1 MLLNKKKR
9 SIEVHREVG
18 FFCRVMSFLAVRI
31 VEFVP
36 VARHL
41 PTAVSSL
48 GSPFIFGVAEFG
60 RRLLFQAEFWG
71 SPRLMRMPSVHG
83 STTQES
89 LSGYGLFACERD
101 KIVAEFGKRLYSWS
115 GVFGD
120 PWLLGICL
128 KSGKYLAF
136 DRIEHGSAIRN
147 VPHGAL

>member
-1 MLLNKKKR
+1 MLLNKKKW

-60 RRLLFQAEFWG
+60 RRL
-71 SPRLMRMPSVHG
+71 MRMPSVHG
-83 STTQES
+83 STTLES

-128 KSGKYLAF
+128 KSAKYFAF
-136 DRIEHGSAIRN
+136 DRIEYGSAIRN

>member
-1 MLLNKKKR
+1 MLLNKKNW

-60 RRLLFQAEFWG
+60 R
-71 SPRLMRMPSVHG
+71 RLMRMPSVHG

-128 KSGKYLAF
+128 KSAKYLAF
-136 DRIEHGSAIRN
+136 DRIEYGSAIRN

>member
-1 MLLNKKKR
+1 
-9 SIEVHREVG
+9 
-18 FFCRVMSFLAVRI
+18 
-31 VEFVP
+31 
-36 VARHL
+36 
-41 PTAVSSL
+41 
-48 GSPFIFGVAEFG
+48 
-60 RRLLFQAEFWG
+60 
-71 SPRLMRMPSVHG
+71 MRMPPVHG

-120 PWLLGICL
+120 PWLLGIGL

>member
-1 MLLNKKKR
+1 MLLNKKKW

-60 RRLLFQAEFWG
+60 RRL
-71 SPRLMRMPSVHG
+71 MRMPPVHG

-89 LSGYGLFACERD
+89 LSGYGLFACD
-101 KIVAEFGKRLYSWS
+101 PGKFNMLYSWNR
-115 GVFGD
+115 VFGD
-120 PWLLGICL
+120 PWLLGNGL
-128 KSGKYLAF
+128 KSRKYLAF
-136 DRIEHGSAIRN
+136 DRIEQGSAIRN

>member
-1 MLLNKKKR
+1 MLLNKKNW

-60 RRLLFQAEFWG
+60 RRL
-71 SPRLMRMPSVHG
+71 MRMPSVHG
-83 STTQES
+83 STTLES

-101 KIVAEFGKRLYSWS
+101 KINML
-115 GVFGD
+115 
-120 PWLLGICL
+120 
-128 KSGKYLAF
+128 
-136 DRIEHGSAIRN
+136 
-147 VPHGAL
+147 